1 MFYKNI
7 IINTLYIYLLFIPF
21 NLSLKAQNVD
31 YEKLSL
37 DELEE
42 SFAQIHDNPTGE
54 KVCNIYI
61 KKAKKENNIEALFR
75 AYKIAAF
82 FTENPKNIKY
92 ADSTLIIAK
101 KINKPYFLTNAFLCS
116 SNIKDMNTNSS
127 EGFKD
132 LLLAYKYSQKTDD
145 NYLKNKILYSL
156 ASQEIYIG
164 NYIEAKEKLL
174 ICKNYFDKN
183 FDKKEV
189 GKDYPMMYFYSAV
202 LLIITN
208 NSLEKQSENSD
219 LFEDAYKKIKL
230 NKNFQ
235 VYKPYFLS
243 CEGVDAYKNKNY
255 QLAISKLN
263 EAINN
268 YNDQFKHFAEIY
280 YLGLTYWKLNQKEKA
295 INYFLKLDKDYY
307 KDKNQDPQYRP
318 AYELLIQYYK
328 EKENTE
334 KQLEYIN
341 KLMFLDRSYEKNY
354 KYLFA
359 KINKEYTS
367 EKLIKEKKDIENSL
381 KFHRLF
387 IIFIIIFSFFVI
399 TFIFYRYTKIQ
410 KEYKQRFREILVE
423 KKQNKPIEKNVFKE
437 NTQTNQSQNALLYS
451 KISGLSASTIDS
463 ILNKLEIFESENQFL
478 NPKIT
483 QKTLSEELKT
493 NPSYLSKLI
502 NVYKEKNFTQYI
514 NDLRLDHILERLK
527 TDEELLQIDVKEI
540 ANEAGFSS
548 AESFSDNFQ
557 RKFKIKPSYFIKM
570 MKENLKT
577 SSQSHN
583 LTSDLENV

>member
-1 MFYKNI
+1 MF
-7 IINTLYIYLLFIPF
+7 FFP
-21 NLSLKAQNVD
+21 LSLKAQNVD

-37 DELEE
+37 NELEE

-54 KVCNIYI
+54 KVSKIYI
-61 KKAKKENNIEALFR
+61 RKAKKENNIEVLFR
-75 AYKIAAF
+75 AYKLAAF
-82 FTENPKNIKY
+82 FTKNPKNIKY
-92 ADSTLIIAK
+92 ADSTLTIAK
-101 KINKPYFLTNAFLCS
+101 KINKPFFLANAHQTI
-116 SNIKDMNTNSS
+116 SNINSMNGIPQESLDN
-127 EGFKD
+127 
-132 LLLAYKYSQKTDD
+132 LLIAYEYSKKTDD
-145 NYLKNKILYSL
+145 KYLKNRILYDISR
-156 ASQEIYIG
+156 QEIYVG
-164 NYIEAKEKLL
+164 NFIDAKIKLHDVVL
-174 ICKNYFDKN
+174 FFDKN
-183 FDKKEV
+183 FNLRET
-189 GKDYPMMYFYSAV
+189 GKDYPLIFFYSAIT
-202 LLIITN
+202 LIDLNTK
-208 NSLEKQSENSD
+208 LGKQSENVI
-219 LFEDAYKKIKL
+219 LYEKAYKKMKL
-230 NKNFQ
+230 NTS
-235 VYKPYFLS
+235 YEEYRAYFIS
-243 CEGVDAYKNKNY
+243 CEGSDAFYNKNY
-255 QLAISKLN
+255 PLAISKLN
-263 EAINN
+263 EAIKKYKDN
-268 YNDQFKHFAEIY
+268 YTHFTEIY
-280 YLGLTYWKLNQKEKA
+280 YLGLCYWKLNQKEKA

-328 EKENTE
+328 EKGNTE

-341 KLMFLDRSYEKNY
+341 KLLFLDKSYEKNY

-367 EKLIKEKKDIENSL
+367 EKLIQEKNDIENSL

-387 IIFIIIFSFFVI
+387 IIFIIIFSFSVI

-423 KKQNKPIEKNVFKE
+423 KKQNKTIEKINLKE
-437 NTQTNQSQNALLYS
+437 NTQTNQSQNTLLYS

-463 ILNKLEIFESENQFL
+463 ILNKLEVFESENQFL

-493 NPSYLSKLI
+493 NPSYLSKII

-514 NDLRLDHILERLK
+514 NDLRLDYILERLK

-540 ANEAGFSS
+540 ANEAAFSS

-557 RKFKIKPSYFIKM
+557 RKFQIKPSYFIKM

-583 LTSDLENV
+583 PTSDLENV

>member
-37 DELEE
+37 NELDNGEF
-42 SFAQIHDNPTGE
+42 SFNDKKTGE
-54 KVCNIYI
+54 KFCKIYI

-75 AYKIAAF
+75 AYRTAAYYVSKSESF
-82 FTENPKNIKY
+82 KY
-92 ADSTLIIAK
+92 IDSTIIIAK
-101 KINKPYFLTNAFLCS
+101 KINKPFFLANAFLAS
-116 SNIKDMNTNSS
+116 SNIKDINYSS
-127 EGFKD
+127 SIGIKD

-145 NYLKNKILYSL
+145 NYLKNKILYNL
-156 ASQEIYIG
+156 ASQDIYIG

-174 ICKNYFDKN
+174 ISKKYFEEN
-183 FDKKEV
+183 FNRKEI
-189 GKDYPMMYFYSAV
+189 GKDYPMMFFYSTV
-202 LLIITN
+202 LLIDVN
-208 NSLEKQSENSD
+208 NSLGKQSENSD
-219 LFEDAYKKIKL
+219 LYQDAYKKIKL

-235 VYKPYFLS
+235 VYKPYFFY

-295 INYFLKLDKDYY
+295 INYFFKLDKDYY

-328 EKENTE
+328 EKGNTE

-341 KLMFLDRSYEKNY
+341 KLLFLDRSYEKNY

-367 EKLIKEKKDIENSL
+367 EKLIQEKNDIENSL

-387 IIFIIIFSFFVI
+387 IIFIIIFSFSVI
-399 TFIFYRYTKIQ
+399 TFIFYRYTKFQ

-423 KKQNKPIEKNVFKE
+423 KKQNKTIEKINLKE
-437 NTQTNQSQNALLYS
+437 NTQTNQAQNALLYS

-493 NPSYLSKLI
+493 NPSYLSKII

-514 NDLRLDHILERLK
+514 NDLRLDYILERLK

>member
-1 MFYKNI
+1 MF
-7 IINTLYIYLLFIPF
+7 FFPF
-21 NLSLKAQNVD
+21 SLNVKAQNVD

-37 DELEE
+37 DELDNGEF
-42 SFAQIHDNPTGE
+42 SFKDKKTGE
-54 KVCNIYI
+54 NFCKIYI

-75 AYKIAAF
+75 AYKGAAYYVSQSESF
-82 FTENPKNIKY
+82 KY
-92 ADSTLIIAK
+92 IDSTIIIAK
-101 KINKPYFLTNAFLCS
+101 KINKPFFLANAFLAS
-116 SNIKDMNTNSS
+116 STIKDINYSS
-127 EGFKD
+127 SIGIKD

-145 NYLKNKILYSL
+145 NYLKNKILYNL
-156 ASQEIYIG
+156 ASQDIYIG

-174 ICKNYFDKN
+174 ISKKYFEEN
-183 FDKKEV
+183 FNRKET
-189 GKDYPMMYFYSAV
+189 GKDYPMMFFYSTV
-202 LLIITN
+202 LLIDVN
-208 NSLEKQSENSD
+208 NTLGKQSENSD
-219 LFEDAYKKIKL
+219 LYQDAYKKIKL

-235 VYKPYFLS
+235 VYKPYFFY
-243 CEGVDAYKNKNY
+243 CEGVGAYKNRNCH
-255 QLAISKLN
+255 LAIIKLN
-263 EAINN
+263 EALKNN
-268 YNDQFKHFAEIY
+268 NDSFNHFAEVY

-307 KDKNQDPQYRP
+307 KDKRQDPKFRP

-328 EKENTE
+328 EKGNTE
-334 KQLEYIN
+334 KQLKYIN
-341 KLMFLDRSYEKNY
+341 KLLFLDHSYEKNY

-367 EKLIKEKKDIENSL
+367 EKLIQEKKDIENSL

-387 IIFIIIFSFFVI
+387 IIFIIIFSFSVI

-423 KKQNKPIEKNVFKE
+423 KKQNKTFKKINLKE

-483 QKTLSEELKT
+483 QKILSEELNT
-493 NPSYLSKLI
+493 NPSYLSKII

-514 NDLRLDHILERLK
+514 NDLRLDYILERLK

-577 SSQSHN
+577 FSQSHN
-583 LTSDLENV
+583 PTSDLENV